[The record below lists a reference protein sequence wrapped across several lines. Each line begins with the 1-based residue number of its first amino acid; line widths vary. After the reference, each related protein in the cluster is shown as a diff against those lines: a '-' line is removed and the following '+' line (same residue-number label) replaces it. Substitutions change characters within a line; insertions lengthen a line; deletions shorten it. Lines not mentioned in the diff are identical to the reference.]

1 MEGTTQH
8 FERPGIRRRERRRS
22 AVPPDENEICF
33 GEVWRQRGAVC
44 QSPSPLPAVPAPFLL
59 TEPSVLCR
67 TSWPGTERAEYY
79 KKKIRNQSTTG
90 GFGAKEFLI
99 VFGTKQV

>member
-33 GEVWRQRGAVC
+33 GEVRRQRGRQGGVLVQHWAGREQGVC
-44 QSPSPLPAVPAPFLL
+44 LDLLQKFLEWRL
-59 TEPSVLCR
+59 
-67 TSWPGTERAEYY
+67 A
-79 KKKIRNQSTTG
+79 G
-90 GFGAKEFLI
+90 GEEFA
-99 VFGTKQV
+99 G